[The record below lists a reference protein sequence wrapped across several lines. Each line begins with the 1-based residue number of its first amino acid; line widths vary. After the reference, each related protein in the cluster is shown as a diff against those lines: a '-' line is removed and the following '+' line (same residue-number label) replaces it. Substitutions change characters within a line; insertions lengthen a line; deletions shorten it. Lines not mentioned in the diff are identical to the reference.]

1 MTRLIKRYGSRKLYD
16 TTESRYILL
25 EDIADYVREGQ
36 EIQVI
41 DNKTQEDVTSQT
53 LTQVIS
59 EEGRKKANF
68 LSSELLHDLIR
79 AGESA
84 VSNRVKQLQD
94 GVDRFMKKSI
104 DRIVPLRSVR
114 DEMGLLRQ
122 RLEELEVAVERAEAE
137 GTQTPE
143 VEAPKAE
150 TPEPAEEAAPAPKKK
165 TTRRVVRKKPAASK
179 SATKTSTKTSTKT
192 TTRTR
197 AKKAASEKE
206 NETTES

>member
-25 EDIADYVREGQ
+25 EDIAEYVRAGD
-36 EIQVI
+36 EIQVV

-84 VSNRVKQLQD
+84 VNNRVRQLQD
-94 GVDRFMKKSI
+94 GVETFMKKSI
-104 DRIVPLRSVR
+104 DRLVPLRTVR
-114 DEMGLLRQ
+114 DEMGLLRE
-122 RLEELEVAVERAEAE
+122 RLEELEGAVARAEAIAGE
-137 GTQTPE
+137 DEIAADAPAL
-143 VEAPKAE
+143 EAPAKE
-150 TPEPAEEAAPAPKKK
+150 DPTPEPEQTEEAKAPARKKT
-165 TTRRVVRKKPAASK
+165 TTRRVVRKK
-179 SATKTSTKTSTKT
+179 ATDGKT
-192 TTRTR
+192 TTRSRTR
-197 AKKAASEKE
+197 KPAAKKASEAKE
-206 NETTES
+206 D